1 MKDKQAQAVCE
12 TEIHA
17 PAVMSNKY
25 ASTCRHGN
33 KCDWRKRM

>member
-25 ASTCRHGN
+25 AGTATSVTEGSG
-33 KCDWRKRM
+33 